1 MLALRIRAENKSNS
15 ESEIFVLPTIEY
27 DSSSDKIAGVALP
40 IVSTGFL
47 RSIETPH
54 EKNDLILSLD
64 VTTDNFL
71 SFNPLISIWFFVSE
85 ILPPSTFRI
94 LVEQEMTSSS
104 CDAMTTAFPFAESSS
119 IQLLSRL
126 LENKSRPSEGSSRKT
141 ILGVSQKRWSHSRE
155 DGESPPQSC
164 RKSRNSIFTPVGKP
178 PFIQG

>member
-1 MLALRIRAENKSNS
+1 MSPSRTNHDRYVRGIGRIIEDAKIEVAGRNCGPQIADHHFPQSSSFSLRIMAGETIAEMNAGARIRAENKSNS

-85 ILPPSTFRI
+85 ILPHLPSGF
-94 LVEQEMTSSS
+94 
-104 CDAMTTAFPFAESSS
+104 
-119 IQLLSRL
+119 LLS
-126 LENKSRPSEGSSRKT
+126 KK
-141 ILGVSQKRWSHSRE
+141 
-155 DGESPPQSC
+155 
-164 RKSRNSIFTPVGKP
+164 
-178 PFIQG
+178 

>member
-1 MLALRIRAENKSNS
+1 MNAGARIRAENKSNS

-27 DSSSDKIAGVALP
+27 DSSSAKIAGVALP

-71 SFNPLISIWFFVSE
+71 SLNPLISIWFFVSE

-141 ILGVSQKRWSHSRE
+141 ILGAVSYTHLTLPTTIE
-155 DGESPPQSC
+155 
-164 RKSRNSIFTPVGKP
+164 V
-178 PFIQG
+178 